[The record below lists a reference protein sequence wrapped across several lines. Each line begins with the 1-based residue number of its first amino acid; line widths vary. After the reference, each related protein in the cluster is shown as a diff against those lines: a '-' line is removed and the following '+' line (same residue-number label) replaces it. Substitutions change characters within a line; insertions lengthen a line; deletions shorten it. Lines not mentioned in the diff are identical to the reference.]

1 MVTTV
6 ITISCQAPTGQRFS
20 EKKTETVVSIVEY
33 SKFNNLRQL
42 VIVLVPNT
50 DMSGEEL
57 SNSMI
62 FTACFMLYCC
72 TIVLKRRVG

>member
-6 ITISCQAPTGQRFS
+6 IIISCQAPTGKKFS
-20 EKKTETVVSIVEY
+20 EKKTETVVSNVEY

-62 FTACFMLYCC
+62 FTACFYV
-72 TIVLKRRVG
+72 VLLHHCV